1 MIINFTHYLQNLQL
15 NFQRGSERSHYPT
28 LKALMDDSMMG
39 INAVIEEKGNQAG
52 IPDFTV
58 RKNGQ
63 LVGYI
68 EAKDINKNLDIEEK
82 TEQLE
87 RYRESSVGQNLILT
101 NYLEFRWYLD
111 GKLKQKSAIAYLKK
125 DIIVAYEKTDEV
137 VQLLQLFLSYRAK
150 DIDSYYDLAKLM
162 ADYTKSIRYSITEAL
177 KSEKKVG
184 KLTQIKLS
192 FQNLFLLDLN
202 NDKFADM
209 YAETIAYSL
218 FMARVGHAKSSGK
231 DLFSRKMA
239 SHFIRNVIPL
249 IQGLFDSIITTD
261 VVSQIQW
268 SIDSLVDFFIQVDM
282 ESIVESFSKE
292 IKNQD
297 PIVNF
302 YNSFLKSYKT
312 ESELQSRKL
321 KGVDSTPES
330 VVTFIVQA
338 VNDILDKDFDI
349 PFGLGNRQVI
359 ILEPA
364 TGTGTFL
371 YEVIKQVYRNFERY
385 GVNKWNL
392 FLRENNLLKRLYG
405 FELLMT
411 PYTIA
416 HLTLALL
423 LENIGYEFQPEER
436 LNIYLTNTLE
446 KSIKKSNFMV
456 DQFIIDELN

>member
-1 MIINFTHYLQNLQL
+1 MIVNFTHYLQSLQV

-28 LKALMDDSMMG
+28 LKALIDDSMTG

-82 TEQLE
+82 TEHLE

-101 NYLEFRWYLD
+101 NYLEFRWYVD
-111 GKLKQKSAIAYLKK
+111 GKLKQTAAIAYLKK
-125 DIIVAYEKTDEV
+125 DIIIAHEMTEEV
-137 VQLLQLFLSYRAK
+137 VQLLQLFLGYRAK

-218 FMARVGHAKSSGK
+218 FMARVGNAKSSGK

-239 SHFIRNVIPL
+239 SHFIRNAIPL

-302 YNSFLKSYKT
+302 YNSFVKSYKT

-321 KGVDSTPES
+321 KGVDSTP
-330 VVTFIVQA
+330 
-338 VNDILDKDFDI
+338 
-349 PFGLGNRQVI
+349 
-359 ILEPA
+359 
-364 TGTGTFL
+364 
-371 YEVIKQVYRNFERY
+371 
-385 GVNKWNL
+385 
-392 FLRENNLLKRLYG
+392 
-405 FELLMT
+405 
-411 PYTIA
+411 
-416 HLTLALL
+416 
-423 LENIGYEFQPEER
+423 
-436 LNIYLTNTLE
+436 
-446 KSIKKSNFMV
+446 
-456 DQFIIDELN
+456 